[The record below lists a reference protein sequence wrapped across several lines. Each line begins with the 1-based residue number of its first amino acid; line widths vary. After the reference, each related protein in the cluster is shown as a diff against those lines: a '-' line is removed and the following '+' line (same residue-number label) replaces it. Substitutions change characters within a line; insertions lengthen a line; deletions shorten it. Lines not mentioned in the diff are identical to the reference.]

1 MLSRGTTYVKEIAM
15 PKTAKLHQTTLRVRP
30 EVFRK
35 AQFYLHEDDSNIN
48 EFCAKQLEQ
57 YIEKR
62 ERRAP
67 SPLVEQRE
75 QQAS

>member
-1 MLSRGTTYVKEIAM
+1 MAM
-15 PKTAKLHQTTLRVRP
+15 SKTAKLHQTTLRVRP

-48 EFCAKQLEQ
+48 EFCARQLEQ

-67 SPLVEQRE
+67 SPLVELHE
-75 QQAS
+75 PQAS